1 MRNAVGNIFTVASS
15 GVVVCLPR
23 SSQPDA
29 AKSVSLRRERMV
41 KILMRREGAAA
52 KADAKRLFIASG
64 GALDSESLTPPGS
77 C

>member
-1 MRNAVGNIFTVASS
+1 MRNAEGNIFTVASS
-15 GVVVCLPR
+15 GAVVCLPR
-23 SSQPDA
+23 SPQPGA
-29 AKSVSLRRERMV
+29 AESVSLWRERMV

-52 KADAKRLFIASG
+52 KADAKRLFIANG